1 VRGPR
6 YFGRI
11 VPDLYGEVK
20 NTVWIKMECEDFM
33 ALEPDEKIRQDV
45 RSGYAKIAQGKPGG
59 CCGSPVPDKLAE
71 AIGYTNEELE
81 TLPDGANMGLS
92 CGNPTAIA
100 NLKAGQAVLDLG
112 SGGGFDVFIAAKKVG
127 TKGRAIGV
135 DMTPEMLGKA
145 RAAISKFTEKTGLSN
160 VEFRLGEI
168 EHLPVADNSID
179 VVISNCVIN
188 LSPAKQ
194 QVWREIF
201 RVLKPGGKACVS
213 DLALIEELPPEVRE
227 SVSALVGCVSGAV
240 LLEETKK
247 MISAAGLTDMQIS
260 VKKNNMDNMVSCNDS
275 LYQSVQGYLPARK
288 KLSDYVVS
296 VDFTAYKKG

>member
-1 VRGPR
+1 ME
-6 YFGRI
+6 
-11 VPDLYGEVK
+11 LEK
-20 NTVWIKMECEDFM
+20 N
-33 ALEPDEKIRQDV
+33 EKIREAV
-45 RSGYAKIAQGKPGG
+45 RRGYAEIAKGKSGCCSG
-59 CCGSPVPDKLAE
+59 SSSCCGSSSPDRLAE

-100 NLKAGQAVLDLG
+100 NLKPGQVVLDLG

-127 TKGRAIGV
+127 PKGRAIGV

-145 RAAISKFTEKTGLSN
+145 RAAIPGFAEKVGFTN

-168 EHLPVADNSID
+168 EHLPVADNSVD

-188 LSPAKQ
+188 LSPDKQ
-194 QVWREIF
+194 QVWNEIA
-201 RVLKPGGKACVS
+201 RVLKPGGRACVS
-213 DLALIEELPPEVRE
+213 DLALTEELPPGVRE
-227 SVSALVGCVSGAV
+227 SVSALIGCVSGAV

-247 MISAAGLTDMQIS
+247 MIASTCLGDTHIS
-260 VKKNNMDNMVSCNDS
+260 IKKYNVDIMDNCNDS
-275 LYQSVQGYLPARK
+275 LYQSVRRHLPTEK

-296 VDFTAYKKG
+296 VDITAYRK